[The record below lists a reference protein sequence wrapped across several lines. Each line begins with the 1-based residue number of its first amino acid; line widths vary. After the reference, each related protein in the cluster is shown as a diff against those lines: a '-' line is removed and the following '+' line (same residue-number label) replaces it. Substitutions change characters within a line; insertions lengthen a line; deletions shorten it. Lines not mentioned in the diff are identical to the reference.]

1 MRPSPRPSP
10 LPTAAELAHAPE
22 LALLIALDT
31 LLEMTT
37 PTLQLALPELDLLQR
52 DSPPLDPE
60 HDDRDLIVAQDILDL
75 VDVLRRTIQLYRD
88 LVLRS

>member
-1 MRPSPRPSP
+1 MRPSPMHPP
-10 LPTAAELAHAPE
+10 LPTAAEMAHAPE

-37 PTLQLALPELDLLQR
+37 ATIELALPELDLVQP
-52 DSPPLDPE
+52 DSE

-75 VDVLRRTIQLYRD
+75 VDALRHSIQLYRD
-88 LVLRS
+88 LVLQP

>member
-1 MRPSPRPSP
+1 VHPP

-22 LALLIALDT
+22 LALLVALNT

-37 PTLQLALPELDLLQR
+37 PTLQLALPELELVQR
-52 DSPPLDPE
+52 DCALLDPE

-75 VDVLRRTIQLYRD
+75 AGALRHTLQIYRD
-88 LVLRS
+88 LALRP

>member
-1 MRPSPRPSP
+1 MRPSSMRSP

-52 DSPPLDPE
+52 DCGPPDPE
-60 HDDRDLIVAQDILDL
+60 HDDLDLIVAQDILDL
-75 VDVLRRTIQLYRD
+75 AGALRHTIQIYRD
-88 LVLRS
+88 LALRP

>member
-1 MRPSPRPSP
+1 MRPSSMGSP
-10 LPTAAELAHAPE
+10 LPSATEMAHAPE

-37 PTLQLALPELDLLQR
+37 ATLQLALPELDLVQR
-52 DSPPLDPE
+52 DCGLADPE

-75 VDVLRRTIQLYRD
+75 VGALRHTIQIYRD
-88 LVLRS
+88 LALRP

>member
-1 MRPSPRPSP
+1 MHPP
-10 LPTAAELAHAPE
+10 LPTAAEMAHAPE

-37 PTLQLALPELDLLQR
+37 PTLQLALPELDLVQR
-52 DSPPLDPE
+52 DCRLLDPE

-75 VDVLRRTIQLYRD
+75 AGALRHTIQIYRD
-88 LVLRS
+88 LALRP

>member
-1 MRPSPRPSP
+1 MGSLLPSA
-10 LPTAAELAHAPE
+10 TEMAHAPE

-37 PTLQLALPELDLLQR
+37 ATIELALPELDLVQP
-52 DSPPLDPE
+52 DSE

-75 VDVLRRTIQLYRD
+75 VDALRHSIQLYRD
-88 LVLRS
+88 LVLQP

>member
-1 MRPSPRPSP
+1 MRPSPTHPP

-37 PTLQLALPELDLLQR
+37 PTIQLALPELELVQR
-52 DSPPLDPE
+52 DCGLLDPE
-60 HDDRDLIVAQDILDL
+60 ENDRDLIIARDILDL
-75 VDVLRRTIQLYRD
+75 GDALRHTIQLYRD
-88 LVLRS
+88 LVLRP

>member
-1 MRPSPRPSP
+1 MRPSPTHPP

-37 PTLQLALPELDLLQR
+37 PTIQLALPELDLVQR
-52 DSPPLDPE
+52 GCALLDPE

-75 VDVLRRTIQLYRD
+75 AGALRHTIQIYRD
-88 LVLRS
+88 LALRP

>member
-1 MRPSPRPSP
+1 MHRS
-10 LPTAAELAHAPE
+10 LPTATEMAHAPE

-37 PTLQLALPELDLLQR
+37 ATIELALPELDLVQP
-52 DSPPLDPE
+52 DSE

-75 VDVLRRTIQLYRD
+75 VDALRHSIQLYRD
-88 LVLRS
+88 LVLQP

>member
-1 MRPSPRPSP
+1 MRPSPIHPP
-10 LPTAAELAHAPE
+10 LPTAAEMAHAPE

-37 PTLQLALPELDLLQR
+37 ATLQLALPELQLVQR
-52 DSPPLDPE
+52 DFGLLDPE

-75 VDVLRRTIQLYRD
+75 VGALRHTIQLYRD
-88 LVLRS
+88 LALRS

>member
-1 MRPSPRPSP
+1 MRPSPTRRP
-10 LPTAAELAHAPE
+10 LPTATEMAHAPE

-37 PTLQLALPELDLLQR
+37 ATLQLALPELDLVQR
-52 DSPPLDPE
+52 DFGLLDPE

-75 VDVLRRTIQLYRD
+75 VGALRHTLQIYRD
-88 LVLRS
+88 LALRS